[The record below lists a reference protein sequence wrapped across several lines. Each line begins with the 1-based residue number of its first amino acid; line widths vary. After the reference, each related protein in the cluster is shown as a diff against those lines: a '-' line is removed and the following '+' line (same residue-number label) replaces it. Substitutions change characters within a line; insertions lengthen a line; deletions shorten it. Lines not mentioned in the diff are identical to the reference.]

1 MEPEKPFTLARVTF
15 SVALVPC
22 LIIRLVRLGL
32 MLKSGP
38 ETATIVVWL
47 AAPLVAVTVTLNWPS
62 ADDTVSP
69 EVADVMVVD
78 NVMLWGF
85 IDTVAPP
92 EETEAAKFTI
102 PEKPFT
108 PVTVTVE
115 LP

>member
-1 MEPEKPFTLARVTF
+1 
-15 SVALVPC
+15 
-22 LIIRLVRLGL
+22 

-102 PEKPFT
+102 PVKPFT

-115 LP
+115 LPDAP